1 MSGIVGGINLRSSGL
16 VNISS
21 ATDGQVFT
29 GTGAGLPVGFEAAAG
44 GGKVQQM
51 VYVLDGAYA
60 TGTGYIPWDNT
71 IPQNTEGFEVMTKAI
86 TPTSSSSLLRID
98 VIFVGGHATRG
109 SITAALFQDT
119 TANCLTVARIKSSNA
134 NADRHDYGIM
144 TYVMVAGTTSSTTF
158 KVRVGA
164 DSSDAVYFNGNSG
177 GGKYGGASKSGIII
191 TEITP

>member
-44 GGKVQQM
+44 GGKVQQI

-60 TGTGYIPWDNT
+60 TGTGYIPWDDT
-71 IPQNTEGFEVMTKAI
+71 IPQNTEGYEVMTKAI
-86 TPTSSSSLLRID
+86 TPTSATNLLKIE
-98 VIFVGGHATRG
+98 VIFVGGHAARG
-109 SITAALFQDT
+109 SVVAALFQDT
-119 TANCLTVARIKSSNA
+119 TANCLTVARLKASNVY
-134 NADRHDYGIM
+134 ADRHDYGIM

-158 KVRVGA
+158 KVRIGA
-164 DSSDAVYFNGNSG
+164 DSSAAVYFNGNSG
-177 GGKYGGASKSGIII
+177 GRKYGGASKSGIII